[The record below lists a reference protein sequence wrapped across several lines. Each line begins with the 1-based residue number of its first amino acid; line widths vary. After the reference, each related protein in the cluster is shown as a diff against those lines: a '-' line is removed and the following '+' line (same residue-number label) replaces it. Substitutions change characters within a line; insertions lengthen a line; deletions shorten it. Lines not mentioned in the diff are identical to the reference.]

1 MKNPHYALEL
11 SGPIDN
17 QQAVEIGQWLG
28 ADQVV
33 LGGFTNFGE
42 IFRIDARLISARTGE
57 LLVAQNVRGSESE
70 VMGLVDQLGTRLVAS
85 LAEKDTEVQGG
96 TGELRVQF
104 MIQKSEMGERP
115 VYRQLCKLYVDGKY
129 LGTSQAVGRGE
140 QWSSLFQKRVKAGKH
155 EVQLVHGFVRDGAW
169 DGEIPQ
175 QPRIFQVVV
184 EPGQTATL
192 EYCFEVGW
200 FEDRYRYTP
209 LQP

>member
-96 TGELRVQF
+96 PG
-104 MIQKSEMGERP
+104 SCG
-115 VYRQLCKLYVDGKY
+115 Y
-129 LGTSQAVGRGE
+129 
-140 QWSSLFQKRVKAGKH
+140 SS
-155 EVQLVHGFVRDGAW
+155 
-169 DGEIPQ
+169 
-175 QPRIFQVVV
+175 
-184 EPGQTATL
+184 
-192 EYCFEVGW
+192 
-200 FEDRYRYTP
+200 
-209 LQP
+209 